1 MRNKIELLSPAGDLE
16 RLKIACLYGADA
28 VYIGGKNYS
37 LRANA
42 NNFSIPEIK
51 EACDFAHNLG
61 KKVYLT
67 LNIVFHNEDIEGVYD
82 YIKKVVDA
90 GIDAFIVSDL
100 FIVKYIHEHF
110 NTEVH
115 LSTQAS
121 TTNVESVKFLMN
133 EGVKRV
139 VLAREVGLTEIK
151 EIIDETGVDIE
162 CFIHGAMC
170 TFYSGRCVLS
180 NYFTNRDSN
189 RGGCAQ
195 VCRFNFDIDGKPFS
209 MAVKDLNASYI
220 IKDMIEAG
228 VASLKVEGRMRSP
241 YYLATVISSYRKI
254 IDSYYNGTLNDD
266 ILKEENKIL
275 SRVSN
280 RDNSTHYFTKEA
292 DMTDQYYS
300 GRWEI
305 SNQDYLAFVLE
316 YNRDN
321 KLCKIAQRNYF
332 SVGDVVE
339 IFTPDGQRILHTI
352 DKLYNEDMEEVEK
365 ANHAEEILYFK
376 IDTDLPYAS
385 MIRRVYE

>member
-16 RLKIACLYGADA
+16 RLKIALIYGADA
-28 VYIGGKNYS
+28 VYIGGKDYS

-42 NNFSIPEIK
+42 NNFSISEIK

-67 LNIVFHNEDIEGVYD
+67 LNIVFHNEDINGVYD
-82 YIKKVVDA
+82 YIKQVVEA

-100 FIVKYIHEHF
+100 FIVKYIHDNY

-121 TTNVESVKFLMN
+121 TTNVESIRFLMN

-139 VLAREVGLTEIK
+139 VLAREVGLKEIK

-195 VCRFNFDIDGKPFS
+195 VCRFNFEIDGKPFS

-228 VASLKVEGRMRSP
+228 VKSLKVEGRMRSP

-254 IDSYYNGTLNDD
+254 IDSYYDGTLNDK
-266 ILKEENKIL
+266 LLEEENKIL

-280 RDNSTHYFTKEA
+280 RDNSTHFFTHEA
-292 DMTDQYYS
+292 DMSDQYYS
-300 GRWEI
+300 GRWEL
-305 SNQDYLAFVLE
+305 SNQDYLAFVLD
-316 YNRDN
+316 YNKET
-321 KLCKIAQRNYF
+321 KLCTIAQRNYF
-332 SVGDVVE
+332 SVGDKVE
-339 IFTPDGQRILHTI
+339 IFTPNGQRILHTI
-352 DKLYNEDMEEVEK
+352 DKLYNEDMELVDK
-365 ANHAEEILYFK
+365 ANHAEEVLKFK
-376 IDTDLPYAS
+376 IEQEIPYAS
-385 MIRRVYE
+385 MIRRFYD